1 MQRMLFDEACACQLL
16 EGDLVHLEDLVL
28 LDGDA
33 YSGPPSM
40 GLSSALEILKVWR
53 VAERSDA
60 AEALAA
66 PRSGLPGCEPLAES
80 EAEARD
86 DAAPIGSPARLE
98 AWRRVQNEALNLPPP
113 IAAAIVWD
121 AWLCLLPETRSAWR
135 ATLVAALTLKARGA
149 TPNLLLPLDLG
160 WRQAG
165 YRRHPKDG
173 FATRIAGFLEW
184 AEAAA
189 LEGQKE
195 FDSLAIAE
203 GLLARS
209 LRKRR
214 STSRMCK
221 LTQLLLERPF
231 VLVALAARSLGISR
245 QGAHILLKQIGAPAH
260 RLTDRKR
267 CNVWSL
273 IG

>member
-1 MQRMLFDEACACQLL
+1 VWRGAEQ
-16 EGDLVHLEDLVL
+16 
-28 LDGDA
+28 GDA
-33 YSGPPSM
+33 AA
-40 GLSSALEILKVWR
+40 ALT
-53 VAERSDA
+53 
-60 AEALAA
+60 A
-66 PRSGLPGCEPLAES
+66 PRPGLPGCEPLAES

-86 DAAPIGSPARLE
+86 DDAPIGSPVRLE
-98 AWRRVQNEALNLPPP
+98 AWRRIHSETHNLPPL
-113 IAAAIVWD
+113 IAAAVAWD

-135 ATLVAALTLKARGA
+135 ATLLAALTLKTRGA
-149 TPNLLLPLDLG
+149 TPNLLLPVDLG
-160 WRQAG
+160 WRHAA
-165 YRRHPKDG
+165 YRRHPDDE

-214 STSRMCK
+214 SSSRMSR

-231 VLVALAARSLGISR
+231 VSVALAARALGVSR